1 MLFIQDQSG
10 AYLPATKNA
19 VLCEAKRLRS
29 HQLRRGVSITSPI
42 TAKAAIQDKFH
53 GYECEMFACLFL
65 DNNHRVLE
73 WVEIFRGTVNSAT
86 VYPREVVKEA
96 LRLNAA
102 AVIIAHNH
110 PSGDSTPSR
119 EDITLTDKLRKILK
133 VIDVRVLDHLIVGD
147 EVSALS
153 DSGHFTS

>member
-1 MLFIQDQSG
+1 MLFIQDQGG
-10 AYLPATKNA
+10 AYLPAPKNA
-19 VLCEAKRLRS
+19 VLSEAKRLRS
-29 HQLRRGVSITSPI
+29 YQLRRGVPVTSPN
-42 TAKAAIQDKFH
+42 TAKAAIQDKLH

-65 DNNHRVLE
+65 DSRHRVLE

-86 VYPREVVKEA
+86 VHPREVVKEA

-102 AVIIAHNH
+102 AVILAHNH

-119 EDITLTDKLRKILK
+119 EDITLTDKLRDILK

-147 EVSALS
+147 EITAMS
-153 DSGHFTS
+153 DSGHFSS